1 MCIRDRLNYEHCK
14 WDKDTDADHDI
25 HMPFTRL
32 LAGAT
37 DYHLGGFRSLPRDKF
52 KNQERNPYVM
62 STRCHMLAMYVVL
75 ESYLGMICDTPEAYE
90 GQPGFEF
97 LKAVPTTWDQTVVP
111 NASVNEY
118 VTIARKKGEDWF
130 VGTINNSQ
138 ARSIDVDLKFLDKDK
153 KYKITIYKDAE
164 DTNIDSNKLVK
175 EVKEITYRDKITLP
189 LASDGGSVF
198 HIQPI

>member
-1 MCIRDRLNYEHCK
+1 
-14 WDKDTDADHDI
+14 
-25 HMPFTRL
+25 
-32 LAGAT
+32 
-37 DYHLGGFRSLPRDKF
+37 
-52 KNQERNPYVM
+52 
-62 STRCHMLAMYVVL
+62 
-75 ESYLGMICDTPEAYE
+75 MICDTPEAYE

-118 VTIARKKGEDWF
+118 VTIARKRREDWF

-198 HIQPI
+198 IFNPSDAIHPLQPGLQWYCKVDAVILQRPCSNKTQSFRIKASIGGTEQLITLSLKSI